1 MVSEPM
7 KWVKPLQNAGASLFT
22 FHIES
27 TMPASSTDGIDTL
40 IKTIKSCHM
49 KVGIAI
55 KPYTP
60 IDLLGPCI
68 QDVDLL
74 LVMTVEPGFSGQ
86 KFMENMMEKVK
97 KLRNLYPTMN
107 IEVDGGVS
115 PETVDIATEAGAN
128 VIVSASAIF
137 GSKNPLHVIKTLR
150 ESLDRNNI

>member
-27 TMPASSTDGIDTL
+27 TMPVSSTDGITTL

-55 KPYTP
+55 KPNTP
-60 IDLLGPCI
+60 IDLLIPYV

-86 KFMENMMEKVK
+86 KFIADMMIKVR
-97 KLRNLYPTMN
+97 KLRKLFPTID
-107 IEVDGGVS
+107 IEVDGGLS

-137 GSKNPLHVIKTLR
+137 RSNNPLHVIQTLR
-150 ESLDRNNI
+150 KSLNKNNI

>member
-1 MVSEPM
+1 MVTEPM

-27 TMPASSTDGIDTL
+27 VMPMTSTDSINNL

-55 KPYTP
+55 KPNTS
-60 IDLLGPCI
+60 IDILIPYV
-68 QDVDLL
+68 QYVDLL

-86 KFMENMMEKVK
+86 KFMENMMIKVR
-97 KLRNLYPTMN
+97 KLRKLFPTIN
-107 IEVDGGVS
+107 IEVDGGLS
-115 PETVDIATEAGAN
+115 TETVDIATEAGAN

-137 GSKNPLHVIKTLR
+137 GSKNPLNVIQTLR
-150 ESLDRNNI
+150 DSLDKNNI